1 MTGIRTAESR
11 VRPDTLQGY
20 APEPTLADLLRLVL
34 RAWKHWTA
42 GAALGIFTALLFL
55 WAAVPHYRAEM
66 LVGPAGRA
74 SSGPDIKAILPDN
87 SSFAVQYLLHSLG
100 SSDST
105 DFARFEQTLRGP
117 AVAAGVLSDKT
128 VPYALAKDRRLRF
141 TGEEER
147 PDTPEKLSVYLRRHI
162 DIEPV
167 GTTPLRRLVYTHPDR
182 DFAVRFLATI
192 AQEADA
198 VIKREIQARADSRA
212 AYLEQ
217 ALAETRNPEHRQA
230 ITALLMEQE
239 HVKMILAI
247 DEPFAAAVAE
257 PAFALP
263 RPVWPRKAIVLPL
276 MAAAGAFLGMVLY
289 GLTRSD
295 GARAA

>member
-1 MTGIRTAESR
+1 MTAASR
-11 VRPDTLQGY
+11 SRPDILPGY
-20 APEPTLADLLRLVL
+20 ASEPTLADLLRLTL
-34 RAWKHWTA
+34 RARRYWTS
-42 GAALGIFTALLFL
+42 GAALGLLAALLFL

-66 LVGPAGRA
+66 LVGPAGRS

-105 DFARFEQTLRGP
+105 DFSRFEQTLRGP
-117 AVAAGVLSDKT
+117 VVAAGVLRDKT

-141 TGEEER
+141 AREAQR
-147 PDTPEKLSVYLRRHI
+147 PDTPEKLSAYLRRHV

-167 GTTPLRRLVYTHPDR
+167 GATPLRRLVYSHPDR
-182 DFAVRFLATI
+182 DFAVLFLSAL
-192 AQEADA
+192 AQEADGI
-198 VIKREIQARADSRA
+198 IKREIQARTDSRA

-217 ALAETRNPEHRQA
+217 ALAATRNPEHRQA
-230 ITALLMEQE
+230 ITSLLMEQE

-257 PAFALP
+257 PAFASPL
-263 RPVWPRKAIVLPL
+263 PVWPRKAIVLPA
-276 MAAAGAFLGMVLY
+276 MAAAGAFLGMILY
-289 GLTRSD
+289 GLMRGA
-295 GARAA
+295 GARTA